1 MLIEGLAQD
10 TRNNGVQSRAK
21 KRKGFRR
28 EGHRPVTR
36 RAEGTRTGK
45 EENRAAVVVG
55 AAVDVVEEA
64 EDCAALAEAVTAR
77 PMAVTLPLLR
87 Q

>member
-1 MLIEGLAQD
+1 M
-10 TRNNGVQSRAK
+10 
-21 KRKGFRR
+21 
-28 EGHRPVTR
+28 TR

-45 EENRAAVVVG
+45 EENRAALVVG

-64 EDCAALAEAVTAR
+64 VDCAALAEAVTAR